1 MRKIRVSYT
10 GFEPLYVER
19 PEVESLADAES
30 LCLNPEVGVPVLVRK
45 AADIELQQQL
55 RTFLKEAEPKDFGF
69 EGADLSDDDT
79 FAAYREALREAIQE
93 KADGWLF
100 DETPKPRGG
109 RRDKKVDVSKYGD
122 EEELSTM
129 SAADLIAKM
138 REDGAIK

>member
-1 MRKIRVSYT
+1 MQPLPNEVPRRLYGPHSIDRLRV
-10 GFEPLYVER
+10 R
-19 PEVESLADAES
+19 EVECQQKVA
-30 LCLNPEVGVPVLVRK
+30 P
-45 AADIELQQQL
+45 AA
-55 RTFLKEAEPKDFGF
+55 
-69 EGADLSDDDT
+69 
-79 FAAYREALREAIQE
+79 